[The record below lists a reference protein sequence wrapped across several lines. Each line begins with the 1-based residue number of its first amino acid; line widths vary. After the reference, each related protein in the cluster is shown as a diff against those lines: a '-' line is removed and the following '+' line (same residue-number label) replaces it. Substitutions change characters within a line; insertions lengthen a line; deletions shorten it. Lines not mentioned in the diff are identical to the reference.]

1 MLKVAALETIKRW
14 CIVARLARVRVLLA
28 IGALP
33 LDIDLVARAV
43 PHMRV
48 VLVADTRHLLAL
60 VAQNVVLV
68 GHGDADNEGAAV
80 CRRSTSAVSRDG
92 RGDRHLLL
100 GVHLGGHLGGHLFL
114 AVSWSARRGSE
125 RVTCAGVDAS
135 S

>member
-1 MLKVAALETIKRW
+1 MLKVAALEISIFRF
-14 CIVARLARVRVLLA
+14 IVARFARVRVLLA
-28 IGALP
+28 IGAHP

-48 VLVADTRHLLAL
+48 VLAADTPDVLAL
-60 VAQNVVLV
+60 GAPNLVAV

-100 GVHLGGHLGGHLFL
+100 GGHLGGHLFL
-114 AVSWSARRGSE
+114 AVSKFA
-125 RVTCAGVDAS
+125 
-135 S
+135 

>member
-14 CIVARLARVRVLLA
+14 MIVARLARVRVLLA

-92 RGDRHLLL
+92 RGDRHLL
-100 GVHLGGHLGGHLFL
+100 GGHLFL

-125 RVTCAGVDAS
+125 RVTCAGVECEFLLPV
-135 S
+135 

>member
-92 RGDRHLLL
+92 RGDRHLL
-100 GVHLGGHLGGHLFL
+100 GGHLFL